1 MCPSIETEAAA
12 PLSAPAPAP
21 LEGAPGAG
29 VGRRFSRSVRDNV
42 LAECV
47 IQGTRLGAMV
57 VLARVLGAA
66 EFGVFRVLMVVGMF
80 SVTGLQP
87 GVLEALVQRR
97 DLRPVHESTAWFISI
112 ALGLGGVVV
121 LYAGAP
127 VIARLM
133 VMPRLVPG
141 VHLICLPIFLDC
153 LAVTSN
159 AWLQRDLRFGTLATA
174 EVAAE
179 FAFVIIA
186 LGLLWSPLS
195 SWSLMAGL
203 TARIATRALFLLCAA
218 PRFPRTWPT
227 MRAARQ
233 LRRFAAGVWGGNIL
247 STVSANADY
256 ILVGRLLG
264 ASPLGFYVLA
274 WDLLRFVP
282 DRLYKVAG
290 RVAFPAFCL
299 LQDNDAELARGYRNF
314 LEYIGRLVLPVAACA
329 AVAAPELI
337 GTLYGAKW
345 LPAAEPLRL
354 LSFGLALVG
363 LRTGI
368 GAVYLAKGRPAID
381 IYLHSVRLV
390 MIVAAVCSLAATG
403 LVGIS
408 AAMSGVEA
416 LISIVGLLVASA
428 LATLRPLDLIR
439 AAAPGAKLAL
449 GCALATGAGKAL
461 AVLCDLGGPLMLVLI
476 ALPPAAVF
484 LWLEGQMLGAMVA
497 GAFDWNKITDNK
509 IAGTQLS

>member
-1 MCPSIETEAAA
+1 
-12 PLSAPAPAP
+12 
-21 LEGAPGAG
+21 
-29 VGRRFSRSVRDNV
+29 
-42 LAECV
+42 
-47 IQGTRLGAMV
+47 
-57 VLARVLGAA
+57 
-66 EFGVFRVLMVVGMF
+66 
-80 SVTGLQP
+80 
-87 GVLEALVQRR
+87 
-97 DLRPVHESTAWFISI
+97 
-112 ALGLGGVVV
+112 
-121 LYAGAP
+121 
-127 VIARLM
+127 
-133 VMPRLVPG
+133 
-141 VHLICLPIFLDC
+141 
-153 LAVTSN
+153 
-159 AWLQRDLRFGTLATA
+159 
-174 EVAAE
+174 
-179 FAFVIIA
+179 
-186 LGLLWSPLS
+186 
-195 SWSLMAGL
+195 
-203 TARIATRALFLLCAA
+203 
-218 PRFPRTWPT
+218 
-227 MRAARQ
+227 
-233 LRRFAAGVWGGNIL
+233 
-247 STVSANADY
+247 
-256 ILVGRLLG
+256 
-264 ASPLGFYVLA
+264 
-274 WDLLRFVP
+274 
-282 DRLYKVAG
+282 
-290 RVAFPAFCL
+290 
-299 LQDNDAELARGYRNF
+299 
-314 LEYIGRLVLPVAACA
+314 VLPVAACA

-461 AVLCDLGGPLMLVLI
+461 AMLCDLGGPLMLVLI